1 MENSKRIKGITFS
14 TFDLLHAGHIA
25 MLREAKSQC
34 DYLICGLQVNPARDR
49 SEKNSPVQTLVERW
63 MQLQAVKYV
72 DEIIPYE
79 SEIDV
84 EDILKMLDV
93 DIRIIGQE
101 YKEGKF
107 TGRAICSARG
117 IEIYYNKRDH
127 RFSTSDLRDRV
138 HGIELKKDIGG
149 LEWK

>member
-1 MENSKRIKGITFS
+1 MENPERIKVITFS

-34 DYLICGLQVNPARDR
+34 DYLICGLQVNPAKDR
-49 SEKNSPVQTLVERW
+49 PDKNTPVQSLVERW

-79 SEIDV
+79 SETDV
-84 EDILKMLDV
+84 EDVLKMLDV
-93 DIRIIGQE
+93 NIRIIGQE
-101 YKEGKF
+101 YKEGTF

-149 LEWK
+149 LE